1 MYNGFFGLSRSPF
14 SMTPDPRSLFLT
26 DQHREALAGL
36 SYAIVQQKGFAI
48 LEGQA
53 GTGKTTLLRRLL
65 EMLPQTEAMVSFVV
79 NPILSADELL
89 ELLLIKFGVEDVPQS
104 KALRLTRLELLL
116 LNAHKSGRVPVLIVD
131 EAHKLNNEVLEEIR
145 LLTNFENDDCKLLQ
159 IVLTGQPELKDV
171 LNRKDLWQLKQRIA
185 VRLHIDPLSPEQV
198 KQYIQHRWA
207 RAGATTVPPFGD
219 DAIAVIA
226 AHSRG
231 IPRLINS
238 ICDNSLLAAYSENS
252 LAVTPQIVSEVVVDL
267 DLEVE
272 PQAKQPSVR
281 AMPIEKKA
289 LPVASNQAPV
299 EPIRVETPDRH
310 TPLET
315 KAPLLGFWRTPQTNR
330 VPRTVKAW
338 FINRI
343 YDL

>member
-14 SMTPDPRSLFLT
+14 AMTPDPRSLFLT

-65 EMLPQTEAMVSFVV
+65 EMLPQTEALVSFVV
-79 NPILSADELL
+79 NPILSAEELL
-89 ELLLIKFGVEDVPQS
+89 ELLLIKFGVEDVPAS

-116 LNAHKSGRVPVLIVD
+116 LTAHKNGMVPVLIVD
-131 EAHKLNNEVLEEIR
+131 EAHKLNNDVLEEIR
-145 LLTNFENDDCKLLQ
+145 LLTNFENNDYKLLQ
-159 IVLTGQPELKDV
+159 IVLTGQPELRDV

-198 KQYIQHRWA
+198 KQYIQHRWT
-207 RAGATTVPPFGD
+207 RADAITAPPFAD
-219 DAIAVIA
+219 DAIQLIA
-226 AHSRG
+226 LHSQG

-252 LAVTPQIVSEVVVDL
+252 LAVTPQIVSEVVADL

-272 PQAKQPSVR
+272 PQAKLPSDRVL
-281 AMPIEKKA
+281 AIEKKA
-289 LPVASNQAPV
+289 LPVTASPLPA
-299 EPIRVETPDRH
+299 EPPRAETTDRQ
-310 TPLET
+310 TPAET
-315 KAPLLGFWRTPQTNR
+315 KAPLLGFWRTQKANQT
-330 VPRTVKAW
+330 PRTLKTW

>member
-14 SMTPDPRSLFLT
+14 AMTPDPRSLFLT

-79 NPILSADELL
+79 NPILSAEELL

-104 KALRLTRLELLL
+104 KALRLMRLELLL
-116 LNAHKSGRVPVLIVD
+116 LQAHKNGMVPVLIVD

-145 LLTNFENDDCKLLQ
+145 LLTNFENNDCKLLQ

-171 LNRKDLWQLKQRIA
+171 LNRQDLWQLKQRIA
-185 VRLHIDPLSPEQV
+185 VRLHIDPLSQEQI

-207 RAGATTVPPFGD
+207 CAGATTAQPFGD
-219 DAIAVIA
+219 DAIALIA

-238 ICDNSLLAAYSENS
+238 ICDNCLLAAYSENS
-252 LAVTPQIVSEVVVDL
+252 KTVTPQIVSEVVADL

-272 PQAKQPSVR
+272 PEAKPPSSRVV
-281 AMPIEKKA
+281 PIEKKA
-289 LPVASNQAPV
+289 LAVVPNPLPVAPM
-299 EPIRVETPDRH
+299 RVETPDRS
-310 TPLET
+310 TPAET
-315 KAPLLGFWRTPQTNR
+315 KAPLLGFWRTQKAIQPPT
-330 VPRTVKAW
+330 TVKAW
-338 FINRI
+338 FISRI